1 MLPPPGSGIARHRH
15 SLIGGTGSTGGAFT
29 TPRRNQVP
37 KSPALMQPA
46 SNPFK
51 RPSAS
56 GLRPETSFPSL
67 HEGLTQSSEGARV
80 ISGASLG
87 GLSTDGSEY
96 SGTDSVII
104 TRQTNDTAN
113 SSSAAI
119 AQAVAMAVSQVQA
132 DAQNQIH
139 ELKLQLEESR
149 NQLKERDN
157 QLQEQTT
164 LLRDLESTFVEF
176 QNLKE
181 AEEAERDAQEPLNA
195 QNPEYIEDLKLN
207 HARELEERD
216 RKLGSL
222 KTQLEERRSEFRETL
237 DDLQT
242 DMQDSSAAYVREI
255 QALQTKLGD
264 AETLQ
269 TRVQELERLV
279 QDLETGGGSVNQV
292 KNQDN
297 KAQIMKL
304 AELENVLLQKDQ
316 NLADMKE
323 QLDQAR
329 EQVKSMS
336 LASVASSPLSSPF
349 SKRMSNGNI
358 LDESVNEKLKQ
369 QLKSERAQR
378 IQFENEISNLE
389 SIIEAKIFREEELE
403 REIEALR
410 NEKLDYTKHHLASE
424 SSTPKARTP
433 LKTKQAF
440 SAENTP
446 KAVATTEGLL
456 EALPIKS
463 PESITVSGTAI
474 SNNDVTISTPT
485 SAKVDLKENDG
496 YHPATAAGKTP
507 SPGFTELA
515 TPDESLPI
523 YKSPKKIDLAN
534 GREKWCGLCEREG
547 HESIECP
554 FEEDF

>member
-1 MLPPPGSGIARHRH
+1 M
-15 SLIGGTGSTGGAFT
+15 T
-29 TPRRNQVP
+29 
-37 KSPALMQPA
+37 QPA

-51 RPSAS
+51 RPSSS

-67 HEGLTQSSEGARV
+67 HEGRTQSSDGARV

-104 TRQTNDTAN
+104 TRQTNDAAN
-113 SSSAAI
+113 SSSAAV

-132 DAQNQIH
+132 DAQKQIH
-139 ELKLQLEESR
+139 ELKQQLEESK
-149 NQLKERDN
+149 NQLKERDD

-181 AEEAERDAQEPLNA
+181 AEEAERDAQGPLDS
-195 QNPEYIEDLKLN
+195 QNPEFMEEMKLN

-242 DMQDSSAAYVREI
+242 DMQESSAAYLREI

-264 AETLQ
+264 AETLK
-269 TRVQELERLV
+269 TRVQELEHLV

-304 AELENVLLQKDQ
+304 AELENMLLEKDQ

-323 QLDQAR
+323 QLEQAR
-329 EQVKSMS
+329 QQAKDMASASQV
-336 LASVASSPLSSPF
+336 SSPISSPF

-358 LDESVNEKLKQ
+358 LDDSVNEKLKQ

-403 REIEALR
+403 RELEALR
-410 NEKLDYTKHHLASE
+410 NEKLEYTKQHQDSAA
-424 SSTPKARTP
+424 STPKARTP
-433 LKTKQAF
+433 LKTKQVF

-463 PESITVSGTAI
+463 PESVSVTGTAI
-474 SNNDVTISTPT
+474 SNDNVSTPT
-485 SAKVDLKENDG
+485 SGKVDLKENDE
-496 YHPATAAGKTP
+496 HHAAAGKTP

-515 TPDESLPI
+515 TPEESLPI